1 MNTESFRGLRA
12 TLPIFDDFVIDQ
24 KVLEEAI
31 ESLRKVLH
39 SVEQTIKIVGDMLC
53 IE

>member
-1 MNTESFRGLRA
+1 MNETVRGFRA
-12 TLPIFDDFVIDQ
+12 TLPIFDDFIID
-24 KVLEEAI
+24 KKALEEAI

-39 SVEQTIKIVGDMLC
+39 IEEETIKIVGETLC